1 MITMQLTGPWN
12 EAVKDFDSFA
22 RNLEAAAQRAVGK
35 EAIFWAKEVRDGI
48 RTQKSAREA
57 RPPWPPLADS
67 TLAAKKPKSKMLI
80 DTGTLLRSIIGE
92 KVANWRWL
100 VGVKRGARTKTGEDL
115 VNVAAVHEFGAG
127 AKSTRSGGTR
137 ISIPAR
143 PFIQPVFNRL
153 SKSVEGRLWERLDKE
168 ISKHLKHRNIVG
180 SM

>member
-12 EAVKDFDSFA
+12 EAVKDFESFA

-48 RTQKSAREA
+48 RTQKSARQA

-67 TLAAKKPKSKMLI
+67 TLAAKKPKTKMLI
-80 DTGTLLRSIIGE
+80 DTGTLLRNIIGE
-92 KVANWRWL
+92 KVADWRWL

-115 VNVAAVHEFGAG
+115 VNLAAVHEFGAYKDG
-127 AKSTRSGGTR
+127 VLTV
-137 ISIPAR
+137 PAR
-143 PFIQPVFNRL
+143 KFIQPVFDRL
-153 SKSVEGRLWERLDKE
+153 SKSVESRLWERLDKE
-168 ISKHLKHRNIVG
+168 ISKHLKHRNIVS